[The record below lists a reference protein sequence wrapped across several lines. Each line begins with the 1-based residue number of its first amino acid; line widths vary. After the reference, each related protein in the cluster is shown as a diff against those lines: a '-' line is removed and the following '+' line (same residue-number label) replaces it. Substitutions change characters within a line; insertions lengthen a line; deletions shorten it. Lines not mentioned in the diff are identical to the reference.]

1 VNTVIAIVVSLVAA
15 LLFAVG
21 FVMQQREAAEVPDED
36 ALGIGLITRLI
47 RRPVWLIGTA
57 SDGLGYVAQAIA
69 LAFGS
74 LVLVQPLLAA
84 SLLFALP
91 LGAWWA
97 KRRLKRSD
105 GLWALVLTAGLAA
118 FLIAGNPTAGVDSA
132 DAEVWLIAAAV
143 IVPAAAA
150 CVIVASRRP
159 KGALR
164 SVLLGTATGILY
176 GVAAALT
183 KSVMSYLDDG
193 FVDVIASWELYA
205 LIVAITLGTYLQ
217 QSSFQAGSLAQ
228 SLPAISVV
236 EPVVAVAIGMTV
248 LEEDLQAGGLEW
260 GLIAVSAVAMILGTF
275 SLARSQG
282 ESAPATPEPAAGP
295 ATAPAAT

>member
-1 VNTVIAIVVSLVAA
+1 VNTGIAIAISLVAA
-15 LLFAVG
+15 LLFAIG

-57 SDGLGYVAQAIA
+57 ADGLGYIAQAIA

-74 LVLVQPLLAA
+74 LVLVQPLLAT

-97 KRRLKRSD
+97 KRRLRRSD
-105 GLWALVLTAGLAA
+105 GLWALALTAGLAV

-132 DAEVWLIAAAV
+132 DLEVWLIAAAV
-143 IVPAAAA
+143 VLPLVGAFILF
-150 CVIVASRRP
+150 ASRLP
-159 KGALR
+159 KGGAR
-164 SVLLGTATGILY
+164 AVLLGTCTGLLY
-176 GVAAALT
+176 GAAAALT

-193 FVDVIASWELYA
+193 FVDIITSWELYA
-205 LIVAITLGTYLQ
+205 LIVVATAGTYLQ
-217 QSSFQAGSLAQ
+217 QSAFQAGSLAQ

-236 EPVVAVAIGMTV
+236 EPVAAVILGMTV
-248 LEEDLQAGGLEW
+248 LEEELRADGLEW
-260 GLIAVSAVAMILGTF
+260 GLIAVSAVVMIVATAA
-275 SLARSQG
+275 LARSQG
-282 ESAPATPEPAAGP
+282 ESAPQLEPEPAP
-295 ATAPAAT
+295 APA